1 MFSATV
7 TMCLAVSAVALV
19 MHRLAHWATLRRLA
33 SRPKPPTAAGTALE
47 PLTVLKP
54 IKGLEEELEQNLRS
68 FFEQDYPGPLQ
79 FVFASTE
86 PADPGIMLA
95 QGIAREYPHIA
106 TRFVQSDSAFGNNP
120 KVSNLAGALLAAAH
134 DLVLQTDANVRVRPF
149 YLRDVVSE
157 FRATGAAMLG
167 SLITGTGERS
177 LGAVLD
183 NIQINTFTTP
193 GLCLADRVANVQ
205 CVLGKAML
213 FRRSELDDLGGLAI
227 VKDVLAEDYVLGQI
241 YAEAGKRVV
250 LSGLCV
256 DNVNV
261 AAPVSRF
268 IARHARWLKMRVV
281 VHLGGFAADLLS
293 NATFFAFLAW
303 AASGFMPPLAAVYLG
318 VVAYKVMLDQL
329 LIEKLRGE
337 RLSFVHALCMPL
349 RDLILPCIWL
359 YAAFSRTTEW
369 RGARFRLG
377 RGSVL
382 TRLPRRGGLAVANGS
397 LVASDAELPRD

>member
-7 TMCLAVSAVALV
+7 TTCLAVTAVALV
-19 MHRLAHWATLRRLA
+19 MHRLAHWATLRQIRSTPAESLV
-33 SRPKPPTAAGTALE
+33 ALE

-68 FFEQDYPGPLQ
+68 FFEQEYAAPLQ

-86 PADPGIMLA
+86 AADPGIMLA
-95 QGIAREYPHIA
+95 RRIARQYPAVA
-106 TRFVQSDSAFGNNP
+106 TRFVQSDPTFGINP
-120 KVSNLAGALLAAAH
+120 KVSNLAGALRAAAH
-134 DLVLQTDANVRVRPF
+134 DLVLQTDANVRARPG
-149 YLRDVVSE
+149 YLQSVVQEMQAS
-157 FRATGAAMLG
+157 GASMLG
-167 SLITGTGERS
+167 SLIAASGERS

-193 GLCLADRVANVQ
+193 GLCLADRFANIQ
-205 CVLGKAML
+205 CVLGKAMM
-213 FRRSELDDLGGLAI
+213 FRRSELDALGGLAN

-241 YAEAGKRVV
+241 YVAAGKRVV
-250 LSGLCV
+250 LSRSRV
-256 DNVNV
+256 ENINV

-268 IARHARWLKMRVV
+268 LSRHARWLKMRVV
-281 VHLGGFAADLLS
+281 VHLGGFVADLLA
-293 NATFFAFLAW
+293 NATFFAFLAFV
-303 AASGFMPPLAAVYLG
+303 ASGFQPPLAAVYLG
-318 VVAYKVMLDQL
+318 VVAYKIALDQR
-329 LIEKLRGE
+329 LIEQLRGD
-337 RLSFVHALCMPL
+337 RLSFAHALCMPL

-382 TRLPRRGGLAVANGS
+382 TPISVRGTPTLAPPSVDS
-397 LVASDAELPRD
+397 

>member
-1 MFSATV
+1 MFSAIV
-7 TMCLAVSAVALV
+7 TTCLAVTAVALV
-19 MHRLAHWATLRRLA
+19 MHRLAHWATLRHVARVPA
-33 SRPKPPTAAGTALE
+33 PPEGALP

-68 FFEQDYPGPLQ
+68 FFEQEYAGPLQ

-86 PADPGIMLA
+86 PVDPGIMLA
-95 QGIAREYPHIA
+95 QRIAREYPA
-106 TRFVQSDSAFGNNP
+106 VTARFVQSDPTFGNNP
-120 KVSNLAGALLAAAH
+120 KVSNLAGALLAASH
-134 DLVLQTDANVRVRPF
+134 DLVLQTDANVRVRPG
-149 YLRDVVSE
+149 YLRSVVQE
-157 FRATGAAMLG
+157 WQATGASMLG
-167 SLITGTGERS
+167 SLIAARGERS

-193 GLCLADRVANVQ
+193 GLCLADRVANIT

-213 FRRSELDDLGGLAI
+213 FRRSELDSLGGLAL

-241 YAEAGKRVV
+241 YASAGKRVV
-250 LSGLCV
+250 LSRFSV

-261 AAPVSRF
+261 AAPLSRF
-268 IARHARWLKMRVV
+268 LSRHARWLKMRVV

-293 NATFFAFLAW
+293 NATFFAFVAW
-303 AASGFMPPLAAVYLG
+303 VASGFAPPLAAVYLG
-318 VVAYKVMLDQL
+318 VVAYKIALDQR
-329 LIEKLRGE
+329 LIRKLRGE
-337 RLSFVHALCMPL
+337 PLAFSHALCMPL

-382 TRLPRRGGLAVANGS
+382 TPLASVSGAPTLAPPS
-397 LVASDAELPRD
+397 VDP

>member
-1 MFSATV
+1 MFSVTV
-7 TMCLAVSAVALV
+7 TTCLAVAAVALL
-19 MHRLAHWATLRRLA
+19 MHRLAHRATLRRLA
-33 SRPKPPTAAGTALE
+33 SPPPPVDATLE

-68 FFEQDYPGPLQ
+68 FFEQAYPAPLQ

-95 QGIAREYPHIA
+95 QRIAREYPHIA
-106 TRFVQSDSAFGNNP
+106 TRFVQSDSGFGNNP
-120 KVSNLAGALLAAAH
+120 KVSNLAGALLAASH
-134 DLVLQTDANVRVRPF
+134 DLVLQTDANVRARPS
-149 YLRDVVSE
+149 YLREVVAE
-157 FRATGAAMLG
+157 FRATGASMLG
-167 SLITGTGERS
+167 SLIAGTGERS

-193 GLCLADRVANVQ
+193 GLCLADQVANIQ

-213 FRRSELDDLGGLAI
+213 FRRSELEELGGLAI

-241 YAEAGKRVV
+241 YANAGKRVV
-250 LSGLCV
+250 LSRLCV

-268 IARHARWLKMRVV
+268 VSRHARWLKMRVV
-281 VHLGGFAADLLS
+281 VHLGGFVADLLS

-303 AASGFMPPLAAVYLG
+303 AASGFMPQLAAAYLG
-318 VVAYKVMLDQL
+318 VVAYKVTLDQL

-337 RLSFVHALCMPL
+337 RLSFAHALCMPL

-359 YAAFSRTTEW
+359 YAAFARTTEW

-382 TRLPRRGGLAVANGS
+382 TPLPRTRLAVADAT
-397 LVASDAELPRD
+397 LATSDGDLQRK